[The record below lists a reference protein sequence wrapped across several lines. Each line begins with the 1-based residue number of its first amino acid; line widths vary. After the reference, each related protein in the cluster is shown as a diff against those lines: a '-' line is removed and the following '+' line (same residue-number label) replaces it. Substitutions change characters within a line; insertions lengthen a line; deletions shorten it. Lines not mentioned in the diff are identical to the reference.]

1 MIARKKLN
9 SMVCGVGHSEMR
21 MNEEIF
27 EFYCLPVK
35 HCEMA
40 MIERKNR
47 NLFSAAL
54 SIAR

>member
-27 EFYCLPVK
+27 EIYCLPVK